1 MRLLFAALC
10 ALFAQMAVAQETV
23 GSEKGLAAWDEI
35 YAVAAH
41 PRCTNCHVGEK
52 GRPGWAA
59 LGYGETARH
68 GMAVHADASRI
79 GAESIPCRTCHVT
92 SGAPNVVKHAAP
104 HVGDA
109 WRLPPVEL
117 AWISKSSADLC
128 MQLRNPETNDG
139 STIADLIEHV
149 RTSPFV
155 AWGFAPGVG
164 RIAAPGDVTQLA
176 QYLKVWGGAG
186 SPCVGDP

>member
-68 GMAVHADASRI
+68 GMAVPADASRI

-117 AWISKSSADLC
+117 AWISKSSADL
-128 MQLRNPETNDG
+128 
-139 STIADLIEHV
+139 IEHV